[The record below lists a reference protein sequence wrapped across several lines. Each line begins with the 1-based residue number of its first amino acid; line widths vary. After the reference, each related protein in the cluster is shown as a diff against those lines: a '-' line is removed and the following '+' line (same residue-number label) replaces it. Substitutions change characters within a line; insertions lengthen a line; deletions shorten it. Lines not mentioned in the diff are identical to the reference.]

1 MKAARDQK
9 HPSEAK
15 KAQRKWLTENWKMF
29 LIKVG
34 QQSQIPLSSGSNQIR
49 TTIPKTSITRSR
61 YVDAS
66 EKKISNSR
74 TKIEGLDF

>member
-1 MKAARDQK
+1 
-9 HPSEAK
+9 
-15 KAQRKWLTENWKMF
+15 MF

-66 EKKISNSR
+66 EKKSPI
-74 TKIEGLDF
+74 LF